1 MKSMMNTAKK
11 RAIDAKLKGKN
22 KSYENNQ
29 NRYETIKKMIN
40 E

>member
-1 MKSMMNTAKK
+1 MNTAKK
-11 RAIDAKLKGKN
+11 RAIDAKLKGNDKT
-22 KSYENNQ
+22 YQNNQ